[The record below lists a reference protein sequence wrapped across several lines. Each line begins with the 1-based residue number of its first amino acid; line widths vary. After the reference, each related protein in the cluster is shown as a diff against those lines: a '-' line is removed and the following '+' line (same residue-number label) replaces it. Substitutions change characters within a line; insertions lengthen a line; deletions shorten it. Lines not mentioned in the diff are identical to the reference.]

1 MLPDN
6 RRLGKDEQ
14 RCRVVSP

>member
-1 MLPDN
+1 MLLDN
-6 RRLGKDEQ
+6 RRLSKDEQ